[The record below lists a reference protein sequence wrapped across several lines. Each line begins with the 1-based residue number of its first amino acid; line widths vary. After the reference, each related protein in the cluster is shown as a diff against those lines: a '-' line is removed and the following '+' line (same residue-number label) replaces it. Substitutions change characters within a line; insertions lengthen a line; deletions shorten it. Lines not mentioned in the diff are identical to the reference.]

1 MITLYVALAV
11 AALSGGGV
19 HLAHKRADQRAADE
33 AAAAAAAFAA
43 AANVVDQTGEAVT
56 SGIDAAKADDNID
69 ADTRQGISD
78 WDATTVAV
86 HAAVQAE
93 ASRSTV
99 ALAAYLGC
107 VSGSQGKGEGS
118 AAYGCGKRGE
128 ALDAAVS
135 VMPSQ
140 ACADLPAEIIAP
152 VAE

>member
-1 MITLYVALAV
+1 MLTLYVALAV

-33 AAAAAAAFAA
+33 AAAAAFAA

>member
-19 HLAHKRADQRAADE
+19 HFAHKRADRLAQER
-33 AAAAAAAFAA
+33 AAAAAFEAA
-43 AANVVDQTGEAVT
+43 GNVVGKTGKAVT
-56 SGIDAAKADDNID
+56 DGIEAAVEEDTTD
-69 ADTRQGISD
+69 ADTRQNIAE

-86 HAAVQAE
+86 HAAVQPD

-99 ALAAYLGC
+99 ALAGYLGC

-128 ALDAAVS
+128 ALDAALAA
-135 VMPSQ
+135 MPG
-140 ACADLPAEIIAP
+140 DHPEP
-152 VAE
+152 VVVEEP

>member
-33 AAAAAAAFAA
+33 AAAAAFAA
-43 AANVVDQTGEAVT
+43 AGNVVDQTGKAVT
-56 SGIDAAKADDNID
+56 SGIEAAVEEDTTD

-86 HAAVQAE
+86 HAAVQPD

-99 ALAAYLGC
+99 ALASYLGC

-128 ALDAAVS
+128 ALDAALAS
-135 VMPSQ
+135 MQSSSCPE
-140 ACADLPAEIIAP
+140 PAPEAP
-152 VAE
+152 QE